1 MHSQFSFLTRG
12 TNWVG
17 IVSSDFTSLVENG
30 NNCPK
35 LIDTICTFCYNF
47 AVSLRNE
54 NQIDEALL
62 MLDMMLLYY
71 KKGSAESS
79 NVPDLYRRLTFRAQ
93 LYFRNR
99 CYDKSKTAVMEIFD
113 IIPLNMIE
121 LESVL
126 HIYVASSIE
135 INTTCYQ
142 SAFTRDGSG
151 AESRWAV
158 HLAELKCL
166 ENCSTTPALMEA
178 KLEFLLDL
186 QSLKPESAIAGM
198 LVLKIGRTYRDLGR
212 ISEARNMFESL
223 TSTAEPRE
231 VIQFHLG
238 RTSGM
243 ANAYFAS
250 LSRDRINCS

>member
-1 MHSQFSFLTRG
+1 MCYIIHSQFSFLARG

-17 IVSSDFTSLVENG
+17 IVSSHFNSLVEHG

-35 LIDTICTFCYNF
+35 LIDTISTLCYNF
-47 AVSLRNE
+47 AVSLRNG
-54 NQIDEALL
+54 NQIDDTLL
-62 MLDMMLLYY
+62 MLDMMLFYY
-71 KKGSAESS
+71 KKGSLESS
-79 NVPDLYRRLTFRAQ
+79 NMPDLYRRLIFRAQ

-99 CYDKSKTAVMEIFD
+99 SYEKSKTAVMEIFD
-113 IIPLNMIE
+113 IIPLNVIE

-126 HIYVASSIE
+126 HIYVASSLE
-135 INTTCYQ
+135 INSTCYQ

-151 AESRWAV
+151 AESRWTV

-166 ENCSTTPALMEA
+166 EDYSTTPALMEV
-178 KLEFLLDL
+178 KLEFLLQL
-186 QSLKPESAIAGM
+186 QSLKPESAVAGM

-212 ISEARNMFESL
+212 KSEARNMFEAL

-238 RTSGM
+238 ATSVM
-243 ANAYFAS
+243 ANA
-250 LSRDRINCS
+250 